1 MDVKATRTKLQDLK
15 SELSRRLDAI
25 DADLSVALE
34 ADSEERAT
42 QVENDEVLW
51 GMQAEGAQQ
60 IAAVDAALE
69 RLENGT
75 YGRCAKCHE
84 NIGKDRLAAVPYTPF
99 CIMCA
104 QSLR

>member
-84 NIGKDRLAAVPYTPF
+84 NIRKDRLAAVPYTPF
-99 CIMCA
+99 CITCA

>member
-1 MDVKATRTKLQDLK
+1 MDVKATRTKLLDLK
-15 SELSRRLDAI
+15 SELSRRLNAI
-25 DADLSVALE
+25 DADLSVTLE

-84 NIGKDRLAAVPYTPF
+84 TIGKDRLAAVPYTPF